1 MQKCHLRL
9 ECQLDGSSIVGFG
22 SKSSSRYQVVIQCYW
37 FLFTA
42 EGCKVPQCC
51 LVILCGIIVYTL
63 CLMCSLEVMMLIGA
77 VQP

>member
-9 ECQLDGSSIVGFG
+9 ECLLDGSSIVGFG
-22 SKSSSRYQVVIQCYW
+22 SKSSSRYQVIIPCYW

-42 EGCKVPQCC
+42 GGRQVPQCYI
-51 LVILCGIIVYTL
+51 VVLCGILVYAL
-63 CLMCSLEVMMLIGA
+63 FLMCSLGVMLIGA